1 MGDHINNTTYNN
13 TCGRFSFM
21 ARRYANHINGGI
33 PMTDQ
38 AWVQMQQIINNRTN
52 ERANLMMKHL
62 LEKVEMMNMNHTG
75 LAVVPVKDIYT
86 ELIELQAGLAKDLV
100 EDLS

>member
-1 MGDHINNTTYNN
+1 MGYNTVYSTTHHVFINIHDIT
-13 TCGRFSFM
+13 
-21 ARRYANHINGGI
+21 NHNNGGI

-38 AWVQMQQIINNRTN
+38 AWVQMQQIINNRTS

-62 LEKVEMMNMNHTG
+62 LEKVEMMNINHSG

-86 ELIELQAGLAKDLV
+86 ELIEMQAGLAKDLV

>member
-1 MGDHINNTTYNN
+1 MVNNH
-13 TCGRFSFM
+13 
-21 ARRYANHINGGI
+21 ANHNDGGLQ
-33 PMTDQ
+33 MTDQ
-38 AWVQMQQIINNRTN
+38 AWVQMQQIINNRTS

-62 LEKVEMMNMNHTG
+62 LEKVEMMNINHSG

-86 ELIELQAGLAKDLV
+86 ELIEMQAGLAKDLV

>member
-1 MGDHINNTTYNN
+1 
-13 TCGRFSFM
+13 
-21 ARRYANHINGGI
+21 
-33 PMTDQ
+33 MTDQ

-52 ERANLMMKHL
+52 ERANLMMKRL